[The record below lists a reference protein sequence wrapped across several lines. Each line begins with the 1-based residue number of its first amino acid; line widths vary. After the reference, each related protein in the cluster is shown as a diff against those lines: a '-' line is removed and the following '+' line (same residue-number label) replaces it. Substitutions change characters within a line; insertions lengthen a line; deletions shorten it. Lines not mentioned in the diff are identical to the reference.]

1 MTKDPKSFEQVDQW
15 KTTMFLY
22 SSALK
27 SINTKIEILNNEFI
41 QLYNYN
47 PIEHITSRLK
57 TPSSIVKKL
66 QNDGIDVTI
75 DNMVE
80 YLNDIAGIRIICSF
94 MSDIYPIADMIAR
107 QADITVLH
115 VKDYIKY
122 PKSNGYKSYHMV
134 VTIPVYLT
142 DGKMD
147 TKVEIQIRTIAMDFW
162 ASLEHKIAYKFEG
175 NPPDYLETE
184 LKACADMV
192 DMLDAKMFSL
202 NQAIMEIGRTRREEA
217 EKKLEEGQA
226 AGPAGAGDRGRTE
239 GGTGHG
245 TGKRRKGMKAVL
257 QRVTE
262 ASVRVDGEVIGSIGK
277 GFFILLGVS
286 DEDDEAVAD
295 KMADKICKLRIFED
309 ENGKTNLSLKD
320 VGGEVLVVSQFTL
333 YADCRKGNRPSFI
346 GAGAPAEADRLYE
359 YFMDRCRTH
368 VDKVEHGRFGADMK
382 VSLVNDGPFT
392 LMLDS
397 RELFK

>member
-1 MTKDPKSFEQVDQW
+1 MTREPGSFDQIDQW
-15 KTTMFLY
+15 KSTMFLY

-66 QNDGIDVTI
+66 KNDGREVTI
-75 DNMVE
+75 ENMVE
-80 YLNDIAGIRIICSF
+80 HLNDIAGIRIICSF

-115 VKDYIKY
+115 VKDYIRY

-142 DGKMD
+142 EGKRD

-192 DMLDAKMFSL
+192 DGLDKKMFSL
-202 NQAIMEIGRTRREEA
+202 NQAIMEIEEKQRKENAERREYT
-217 EKKLEEGQA
+217 EEQESA
-226 AGPAGAGDRGRTE
+226 KRQEDALTGR
-239 GGTGHG
+239 
-245 TGKRRKGMKAVL
+245 
-257 QRVTE
+257 
-262 ASVRVDGEVIGSIGK
+262 
-277 GFFILLGVS
+277 
-286 DEDDEAVAD
+286 
-295 KMADKICKLRIFED
+295 
-309 ENGKTNLSLKD
+309 KT
-320 VGGEVLVVSQFTL
+320 
-333 YADCRKGNRPSFI
+333 R
-346 GAGAPAEADRLYE
+346 
-359 YFMDRCRTH
+359 
-368 VDKVEHGRFGADMK
+368 
-382 VSLVNDGPFT
+382 
-392 LMLDS
+392 
-397 RELFK
+397 